1 MGEVYTSRVVGE
13 AEAVAAPDGAA
24 RGGSAKD
31 GGGDRGA
38 RAESGERATLGAHA
52 RAVAARVLAA
62 HAQATVH
69 AGAPAVRRAARPVLP
84 GAGAGPGPRPPAAPA
99 RAATPRW
106 TLAGFS
112 GRLSEF
118 SGVGAGAQL
127 SLAFS
132 LVREAQQRGEPVAWV
147 TLVGGAFYPPDVAA
161 GGVKLDALPVIFA
174 PDPVA
179 AARAADRLVRSGGF
193 SAVVLDLVPAGAAP
207 EKGAGGRGSAARR
220 PVPREVPLPM
230 LSRLV
235 GLAQKHDVALVFLTE
250 KGAESPSLGG
260 LISLRCSTVRRDA
273 GPGLF
278 TCVAEALKDKQ
289 HGPGWS
295 HTEVRG
301 GPVGLR

>member
-1 MGEVYTSRVVGE
+1 MGEVYTSRVVEE

-38 RAESGERATLGAHA
+38 PSERGERATLGAHA

-84 GAGAGPGPRPPAAPA
+84 GAGAGPRPPAAPA

-193 SAVVLDLVPAGAAP
+193 SAVVLDLVPAGVPAG
-207 EKGAGGRGSAARR
+207 KGAGGGGSAARR

-250 KGAESPSLGG
+250 KGTDSPSLGG

>member
-1 MGEVYTSRVVGE
+1 
-13 AEAVAAPDGAA
+13 
-24 RGGSAKD
+24 
-31 GGGDRGA
+31 
-38 RAESGERATLGAHA
+38 
-52 RAVAARVLAA
+52 
-62 HAQATVH
+62 
-69 AGAPAVRRAARPVLP
+69 
-84 GAGAGPGPRPPAAPA
+84 
-99 RAATPRW
+99 
-106 TLAGFS
+106 
-112 GRLSEF
+112 LSEF

-193 SAVVLDLVPAGAAP
+193 SAVVLDLVPAGVPAGAPTPPGGKRAA
-207 EKGAGGRGSAARR
+207 GSAGWSAHH
-220 PVPREVPLPM
+220 PAKPAPREVPLPM